1 MLLEQNIKGLCQKNG
16 IELDDF
22 LSDLDVEHVNELT
35 IYDLEA
41 VCEEYEVDMTALLFK
56 PLFRNNHFKKQIDR
70 LKLLILD
77 VDGVLTDGGMFM
89 SEKGDQLKRYHTQ
102 DGLAIMHVVKNGPV
116 QLGIISSGFTE
127 HMVQDRASLLGIER
141 VYVGRDPKLDV
152 LNQWCAELG
161 ISLDEVGIIG
171 DDVNDLPVMKAVGLA
186 VCPASAVNSVKSA
199 SHIIL
204 SRKGGDACVREFIDH
219 YLLAQAI

>member
-1 MLLEQNIKGLCQKNG
+1 
-16 IELDDF
+16 
-22 LSDLDVEHVNELT
+22 
-35 IYDLEA
+35 
-41 VCEEYEVDMTALLFK
+41 MTALLFK